1 MAALQGTKKSKD
13 GKTTDYG
20 TAGAIAEEALSAIH
34 TVTSYGGQDGIT
46 KRYMLYNVCI
56 SVYTTIQLINQIW

>member
-1 MAALQGTKKSKD
+1 MEELQGTKKKSKD

-20 TAGAIAEEALSAIH
+20 TAGAVAEEALSAIH

-46 KRYMLYNVCI
+46 KRYIKLYNVCI
-56 SVYTTIQLINQIW
+56 SVYTTTIN